1 MRELIVQRVRDGV
14 WDGVGD
20 GVRAGV
26 GAGVRA
32 GVWAGVGDGVG
43 AGVWDGVGDGVGA
56 GVGDGVWAGVGD
68 GVRASVG
75 AGVRAGVWAGVGDG
89 VGAGVW
95 AGVGAG
101 VGDGVWA
108 GVGAGVGDGVGAGV
122 WAGVWAGVRAGVW
135 DGVGAGVWD
144 GWHRE
149 IVYGCH
155 DAGWLSFYDWFG
167 RHGLADVCAPLAGLT
182 ALARSAGWTW
192 LHRGFV
198 VISDRPATLHDE
210 IVTGRRRQL
219 HNARGPSVTYRD
231 GWSLHHWHGTLV
243 PAWVI
248 DNPTV
253 QQIAAEKNTEIRRC
267 AIESLG
273 WPAYLQALNVQPISV
288 EDDPGNPGHQ
298 LALYDVPDADRL
310 FGGHVRLL
318 VMDNASRDRDGSR
331 RTFGETVPGH
341 LTSAVDAA
349 AWQFDTDP
357 TIYRTL
363 QRAT

>member
-1 MRELIVQRVRDGV
+1 
-14 WDGVGD
+14 
-20 GVRAGV
+20 
-26 GAGVRA
+26 
-32 GVWAGVGDGVG
+32 
-43 AGVWDGVGDGVGA
+43 
-56 GVGDGVWAGVGD
+56 
-68 GVRASVG
+68 
-75 AGVRAGVWAGVGDG
+75 
-89 VGAGVW
+89 
-95 AGVGAG
+95 
-101 VGDGVWA
+101 
-108 GVGAGVGDGVGAGV
+108 
-122 WAGVWAGVRAGVW
+122 
-135 DGVGAGVWD
+135 
-144 GWHRE
+144 
-149 IVYGCH
+149 VYGCH

-210 IVTGRRRQL
+210 IVIGRRRQL

-248 DNPTV
+248 DNPSV
-253 QQIAAEKNTEIRRC
+253 EQIAAEKNTEIRRC

-273 WPAYLQALNVQPISV
+273 WPTYLQALNVQPISV